1 MACSTDKLNH
11 KRTEGDA
18 IMSID
23 ILLLNPPFRLIPPFK
38 YKLIDPPR
46 NLALLAA
53 FLIRKGYTVK
63 ILDMPILELDFS
75 ALIPEVENAKPKII
89 GISNRST
96 YSFPIVQKVA
106 STIKSRFPEIP
117 IIVGGT
123 YVSFSPVEALQ
134 KEPAIDVIVIGE
146 GEQTLGQ
153 LVSKII
159 HGEHYD
165 KVKGI
170 AFRNEKGTI
179 VRNEEAP
186 IIEDLTQLPVPAVD
200 LLPIH
205 KYVARNERYI
215 VDISRG
221 CMYKCD
227 YCTSSYV
234 KGRIRY
240 RSKDSVM
247 EEIETAYG
255 LGFRNFYFF
264 DDIFTANKNLVI
276 DICKEIVDRGMT
288 IKWPCMTRID
298 LVNDEILSWM
308 KKAGCDL
315 IAYGIESTSE
325 EYLKEIGKLDQLKRV
340 EMIFNKTRE
349 QGIRPLAFVIFG
361 LPKTKFHEEFETIRF
376 LSKIR
381 PEAVGVFS
389 FKPYPGTKY
398 YAHPEENGIT
408 ILDNNFSFWSQLD
421 EPIHETEFLSRDEII
436 EAMIVCN
443 YLFRSG
449 GTFSRGIKYRRR
461 KGVIILKT
469 GEGGLLYNPYLEPE
483 KRKTD
488 MYLNCVKL
496 DQEYFEILYRCD
508 GYHTAEDITL
518 ILEKLLQ
525 HENPAERVNEVIGKA
540 LEMHLIE
547 EVVDVMNNRLSTET
561 KALVYGG
568 GLV

>member
-1 MACSTDKLNH
+1 
-11 KRTEGDA
+11 
-18 IMSID
+18 MSID
-23 ILLLNPPFRLIPPFK
+23 ILLFNPPFRLIPPFK

-75 ALIPEVENAKPKII
+75 SLIPEVENAKPKII

-106 STIKSRFPEIP
+106 STIKSCYPDIP

-134 KEPAIDVIVIGE
+134 KEPSIDVIVIGE
-146 GEQTLGQ
+146 GEQTLVQ
-153 LVSKII
+153 LVSKIVQ
-159 HGEHYD
+159 GARYD
-165 KVKGI
+165 KIKGI
-170 AFRNEKGTI
+170 AFRNDDGVI

-186 IIEDLTQLPVPAVD
+186 VIEDLTVLPAPAVD

-227 YCTSSYV
+227 YCTSSYI

-240 RSKDSVM
+240 RSKESVI
-247 EEIETAYG
+247 EEIATAYG

-264 DDIFTANKNLVI
+264 DDIFTANKRLVI
-276 DICKEIVDRGMT
+276 DICGEIVERGMK

-308 KKAGCDL
+308 KRAGCDL

-340 EMIFNKTRE
+340 EMVFDKTRE
-349 QGIRPLAFVIFG
+349 HGMRPLAFVIFG
-361 LPKTKFHEEFETIRF
+361 LPKTSFHEEIETIRF

-398 YAHPEENGIT
+398 YAQPDKNGIR
-408 ILDNNFSFWSQLD
+408 ILDYNFSFWSQLD
-421 EPIHETEFLSRDEII
+421 EPTHETEFLTKDEII
-436 EAMIVCN
+436 ESMIACN

-449 GTFSRGIKYRRR
+449 GTFSRGIKYRRK
-461 KGVIILKT
+461 KGVIIIKT
-469 GEGGLLYNPYLEPE
+469 VEGGLIYNPYIEPE

-488 MYLNCVKL
+488 MYLNCLKL
-496 DQEYFEILYRCD
+496 NREFFEILYRCD
-508 GYHTAEDITL
+508 GYHNVADIAHAVKKLFDHETPM
-518 ILEKLLQ
+518 EK
-525 HENPAERVNEVIGKA
+525 VNEVIEKA
-540 LEMHLIE
+540 LDMRLIE
-547 EVVDVMNNRLSTET
+547 KVPDIMNNTRLTGT